1 LNKKDEYGICI
12 KEFTARLQEHCMQ
25 YCLEKTIGCK
35 TLEEFQ
41 DKLKKEIGNI
51 HKKNMGIMD
60 CKINGSG

>member
-1 LNKKDEYGICI
+1 
-12 KEFTARLQEHCMQ
+12 MQ